1 MCLLRLKGE
10 FHCSGLLDGLAPSK
24 WAVRGPQCKINMTS
38 LPYKNTNT
46 PFLILLIK
54 NSAAMGFEWFFFFLK
69 TKKANNNYYFC
80 IVLSEED
87 EELLTK
93 L

>member
-24 WAVRGPQCKINMTS
+24 WAVRGPQCKINMTINI
-38 LPYKNTNT
+38 PYKNTNT

-54 NSAAMGFEWFFFFLK
+54 NSAAMGFEWFFFFFK
-69 TKKANNNYYFC
+69 NKK
-80 IVLSEED
+80 SKQQ
-87 EELLTK
+87 LLFLYSTIRGR
-93 L
+93 

>member
-54 NSAAMGFEWFFFFLK
+54 NSAAMGFEWFFFFLN
-69 TKKANNNYYFC
+69 KK
-80 IVLSEED
+80 SKQQ
-87 EELLTK
+87 LLFLYSTIRGR
-93 L
+93 

>member
-54 NSAAMGFEWFFFFLK
+54 NSAAMGFEWFFFLK